1 MPNKEIFVGYTFF
14 CSEKVKQYTA
24 IENRLKKQEKNRQT
38 TTYIKFSYG
47 KRTWYL
53 GFYIPCSFCSN
64 VCAYVMSNNRKKK
77 EAAFECEDIKVAE
90 QLTSAGKN
98 TTIDN
103 ITTNFQELEIRE
115 QDIMLSWQEI
125 LCKEIPIT
133 RPEFHRGLNSIRDL
147 KILMTY
153 CDGVRNKRLAYKMT
167 YAYVIGQCAI
177 RARKIKSDS

>member
-1 MPNKEIFVGYTFF
+1 MMKE
-14 CSEKVKQYTA
+14 
-24 IENRLKKQEKNRQT
+24 QEK
-38 TTYIKFSYG
+38 YK
-47 KRTWYL
+47 KRFKNSLKNNKNKWKSTNN
-53 GFYIPCSFCSN
+53 GFESKS
-64 VCAYVMSNNRKKK
+64 KK